1 MSSSKKSDD
10 ATTGTGDGL
19 KDIAGEL
26 INRAFNQQDFDVIDK
41 IAHPE
46 CRYSVQ
52 AQPSLGNAEF
62 VSFIRG
68 QARGMPDMRIEVLD
82 AIEDGDL
89 VALRTSLSGTH
100 KGELMRTPP
109 TGQRLRI
116 EEMVLLRFDDD
127 GRLRHY
133 RQESD
138 YVEMM
143 VQIGIMPPARTGTLG
158 MIGHAFS
165 SAVRFARLKRQARRQ
180 AVSAVAR

>member
-1 MSSSKKSDD
+1 MSSSKKPDD
-10 ATTGTGDGL
+10 ATTGAGHGL
-19 KDIAGEL
+19 KDIAGEF
-26 INRAFNQQDFDVIDK
+26 IDRAFNQQELDVVDK
-41 IAHPE
+41 IAHPD

-52 AQPSLGNAEF
+52 AQPPLGNAEF
-62 VSFIRG
+62 MSFIRR
-68 QARGMPDMRIEVLD
+68 QARGMPDMRVEILD

-109 TGQRLRI
+109 TGRRLRI
-116 EEMVLLRFDDD
+116 EEMVLLRFDGD
-127 GRLRHY
+127 GRLRQY

-158 MIGHAFS
+158 MVGHAVS
-165 SAVRFARLKRQARRQ
+165 SAVRFARLKRKARRQ
-180 AVSAVAR
+180 AGGAVAR